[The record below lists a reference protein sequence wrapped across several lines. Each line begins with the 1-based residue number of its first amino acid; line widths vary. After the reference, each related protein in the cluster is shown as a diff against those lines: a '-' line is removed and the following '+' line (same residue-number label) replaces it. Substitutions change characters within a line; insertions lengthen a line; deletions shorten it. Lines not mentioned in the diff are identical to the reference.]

1 MKISIVFILSSIL
14 ELNTLVLAGNS
25 NSQLLINA
33 ARDGNEEEVKRI
45 LAVLPETEIN
55 SRDSQGKTALIWA
68 AYTGNEEI
76 VQLLLEK
83 FADVKVKANDGS
95 TALLL
100 AIR

>member
-1 MKISIVFILSSIL
+1 MMKISIVFILSSIL

-33 ARDGNEEEVKRI
+33 AKDGNEEEVKRI
-45 LAVLPETEIN
+45 LQLPETEIN

>member
-33 ARDGNEEEVKRI
+33 ARDGNEKEVKRI
-45 LAVLPETEIN
+45 LQLPETEIN
-55 SRDSQGKTALIWA
+55 SKDSQGKTALIWA

-95 TALLL
+95 TALLF

>member
-33 ARDGNEEEVKRI
+33 ARDGNEKEVKRI
-45 LAVLPETEIN
+45 LQLPETEIN
-55 SRDSQGKTALIWA
+55 SKDSQGKTALIWA

>member
-1 MKISIVFILSSIL
+1 MMKISIVFILSSIL

-33 ARDGNEEEVKRI
+33 ARDGNEKEVKRI
-45 LAVLPETEIN
+45 LQLPETEIN
-55 SRDSQGKTALIWA
+55 SKDSQGKTALIWA

>member
-1 MKISIVFILSSIL
+1 MMKISIVFILSSIL
-14 ELNTLVLAGNS
+14 ELNTLVLAGKS
-25 NSQLLINA
+25 NNQLLINA
-33 ARDGNEEEVKRI
+33 ARDGNEKEVKRI
-45 LAVLPETEIN
+45 LQLPETEIN

>member
-14 ELNTLVLAGNS
+14 ELNTLVLAGKS
-25 NSQLLINA
+25 NNQLLINA

-45 LAVLPETEIN
+45 LQLPETEIN